1 MKLTITSKTAVFAVL
16 TLALLAYLATIF
28 YAETAK
34 EIGSGKKV
42 AQTEEVIAKLETT
55 LAAARE
61 LESAQRGYVISGE
74 APFKQEVA
82 DSERKLIFCVD
93 ELAKVTADNPRQQ
106 KMVILLRDQVAQRT
120 VFAQRVVKEREKTAV
135 TNSNQAWN
143 SVASG
148 EGSRLSAKID
158 ATIQVME
165 SEENKLLSG
174 RENTFELAAQNAVRD
189 MILLVLIAFA
199 MLAIIIVFVRHYE
212 LEQRVTEEALRS
224 AAIKFLGIFNQSFE
238 AIALLDLDGKV
249 LQVNN
254 TAIEQIGMEREK
266 LLGMPYWETPWWTY
280 SAETQERIRKAIV
293 DARGGKRVRFEM
305 KVCQQ
310 DGQFIDADFM
320 LKPVQEPNGDINF
333 LVAEFHDL
341 SMIKRTEQ
349 ALQENESRMRSI
361 FASMEEGLYQLDEN
375 GALIYLNPAG
385 AKMLGYDADAIRGSN
400 MHDLVHFKDARGEQA
415 SLENCPVWKVSK
427 TGVSYESRD
436 DLFIKADGSSL
447 PVRILSSPLLIDGK
461 IRGVVVTFQDVSA
474 LKTAEQ
480 RSATQYAVTRTL
492 AQAETVEESAIKV
505 IDIVCENL
513 DWDTGALWLVDEA
526 TGKLE
531 YVCASKRSSLDL
543 SHFEEECQKFGRD
556 GGCASYDNAFREN
569 APLWLVA
576 DDGEEES
583 GHFSKAIRSLGFN
596 TSFAVPLRRED
607 ACIGVIEFFSKDKRK
622 PDLELMQMF
631 DALGRQFGQ
640 FMERRRVDAELL
652 ESQEIFRQLSGN
664 ISEIFWITDPL
675 LTKCFYCS
683 PAYEVIWGLPVEDVL
698 KDPKAVM
705 QIVVKEDRR
714 RVADHL
720 SVENLKYG
728 AAEIEYRIRRLDGEE
743 RWIWAKSFPIKDE
756 DGQIIRLCGIAHDM
770 TERKEIE
777 KRVSEFYST
786 VSHELR
792 TPLTSIRAALGLI
805 EGGLAGEITVK
816 ASQLV
821 RIARTE
827 SDRLIRL
834 INDILDI
841 RKIEAGKFE
850 LSKADFRVDDLIAD
864 SLHAVEAMALEAN
877 VELKVG
883 NTAKFSLNC
892 DKDRIVQV
900 LANLISNAIK
910 FSASG
915 SEILIGVERS
925 RGLAKF
931 KVTDKGP
938 GIHPDQIHRL
948 FGKFQQLD
956 SSDSRPKGGTG
967 LGLAITK
974 AIVEQHG
981 GKIGVDTIFGEG
993 ATFWFELP
1001 AEELISLA
1009 ADVSVGEGA
1018 PRVLLIED
1026 DRQLVELLG
1035 ELLTTE
1041 GYLVSKAYSLS
1052 EAESAFKEITP
1063 DVILLDIQL
1072 PDGNGLDWIKQVRTQ
1087 KGVAPVPIVVLT
1099 GHEAKSNDYG
1109 QPRLIDWLTKP
1120 FDSKRLKQALKVAV
1134 SRQGKAIPK
1143 VLVVDDDL
1151 ATREVIIHQLK
1162 QLGVTCLE
1170 AKDGAEAIQLVRTEH
1185 PDLIILDIGLPNP
1198 DGFGVVQIL
1207 RQEEACTTPLI
1218 VYTSRDIT
1226 ADDVERLTLGLSRH
1240 LVKSRT
1246 SESQFVTTVRELL
1259 RDVAPFDK
1267 VVAMPVGK
1275 ES

>member
-16 TLALLAYLATIF
+16 TVALLAYLATIF
-28 YAETAK
+28 YDETAK
-34 EIGSGKKV
+34 EIGSGKQV
-42 AQTEEVIAKLETT
+42 AHIEEVIAKLETT

-74 APFKQEVA
+74 LPFKQEVA
-82 DSERKLIFCVD
+82 DSEKKLSACVD
-93 ELAKVTADNPRQQ
+93 ELAKVTADNPKQQ
-106 KMVILLRDQVAQRT
+106 QMVVLLRDEVNQRML
-120 VFAQRVVKEREKTAV
+120 FAQRVVREREKTAIN
-135 TNSNQAWN
+135 NSTQAWD

-148 EGSRLSAKID
+148 EGSRLSMKID
-158 ATIQVME
+158 ATIQSME
-165 SEENKLLSG
+165 GEENKLLSS
-174 RENTFELAAQNAVRD
+174 RANTFELAAQSAVRD
-189 MILLVLIAFA
+189 MIWLVLFAFA
-199 MLAIIIVFVRHYE
+199 MLAIIIVFIRHYE
-212 LEQRVTEEALRS
+212 VEQRVTEEALRN

-238 AIALLDLDGKV
+238 AIALLDLEGKV

-254 TAIEQIGMEREK
+254 TAIEQIGLEREK

-280 SAETQERIRKAIV
+280 SLDTQERIKQYIS
-293 DARGGKRVRFEM
+293 DASGGKRVRAET
-305 KVCQQ
+305 KVSQQ
-310 DGQFIDADFM
+310 DGQLFDADFM

-349 ALQENESRMRSI
+349 ALKENEARMRSI

-375 GALIYLNPAG
+375 GSLIYLNPAG
-385 AKMLGYDADAIRGSN
+385 AKMLGYDADAIRGSI
-400 MHDLVHFKDARGEQA
+400 MHDLIHFKDAKGEHA
-415 SLENCPVWKVSK
+415 SLQKCPVLNVIK
-427 TGVSYESRD
+427 TGVSYESRN
-436 DLFIKADGSSL
+436 DLFIKADGSYL
-447 PVRILSSPLLIDGK
+447 PVRILSSPLLIDGE

-480 RSATQYAVTRTL
+480 RSSTQYAVTRAL
-492 AQAETVEESAIKV
+492 AQAETVEESALKV
-505 IDIVCENL
+505 VDIVCENL
-513 DWDTGALWLVDEA
+513 DWDTGALWLLDEA
-526 TGKLE
+526 KGKLE
-531 YVCASKRSSLDL
+531 YVSSSKRCNLDL
-543 SHFEEECQKFGRD
+543 SHFEEECRKIQRD
-556 GGCASYDNAFREN
+556 GGFASYDNAFREN
-569 APLWLVA
+569 APLWLA
-576 DDGEEES
+576 ANDGGEESE
-583 GHFSKAIRSLGFN
+583 HFSKAIRSLGFK

-607 ACIGVIEFFSKDKRK
+607 ACIGVIELYSKEAR
-622 PDLELMQMF
+622 PADLELMQMF

-698 KDPKAVM
+698 KDPRAVM
-705 QIVVKEDRR
+705 QIVAKEDRK
-714 RVADHL
+714 RVAEHL
-720 SVENLKYG
+720 SLENLKYG
-728 AAEIEYRIRRLDGEE
+728 PSEIEYRIRRLDGEE

-805 EGGLAGEITVK
+805 EGGLAGEVTAK

-850 LSKADFRVDDLIAD
+850 LSKADFKVDELIAD
-864 SLHAVEAMALEAN
+864 SLHAVEAIAHEAN
-877 VELKVG
+877 VELKVD
-883 NTAKFSLNC
+883 NQTKASLNC

-910 FSASG
+910 FSSSG
-915 SEILIGVERS
+915 SDILIQVES
-925 RGLAKF
+925 SEGLVKF
-931 KVTDKGP
+931 KVKDRGP
-938 GIHPDQIHRL
+938 GIHPDQMHKL
-948 FGKFQQLD
+948 FGKF
-956 SSDSRPKGGTG
+956 
-967 LGLAITK
+967 
-974 AIVEQHG
+974 EQHG
-981 GKIGVDTIFGEG
+981 GKIGVDTNFGEG

-1001 AEELISLA
+1001 AREVINLSL
-1009 ADVSVGEGA
+1009 DLSVGKGA
-1018 PRVLLIED
+1018 PRVLLVED

-1052 EAESAFKEITP
+1052 QAESAFKEFRP
-1063 DVILLDIQL
+1063 DVILLDILL
-1072 PDGNGLDWIKQVRTQ
+1072 PDGNGLDWVKQVKGQ
-1087 KGVAPVPIVVLT
+1087 KGVALVPIVVLT
-1099 GHEAKSNDYG
+1099 GHEAESNHYG

-1134 SRQGKAIPK
+1134 SRQGKDIPK

-1151 ATREVIIHQLK
+1151 ATREVVIHQLK

-1170 AKDGAEAIQLVRTEH
+1170 AKDGAEAIHLVRTEH

-1246 SESQFVTTVRELL
+1246 SESQFVITVRELL
-1259 RDVAPFDK
+1259 RGVAPFDK
-1267 VVAMPVGK
+1267 VVALPVGK
-1275 ES
+1275 VTD